1 MMLSAILLL
10 PRLLTSGSEPPA
22 DTVKLNPPR
31 VQYRI
36 NEASATRSPWI
47 DANGWRIMRTPGK
60 SYFYQVTGDGPA
72 LAAAEAFTYGTDAL
86 ISTDASGGK
95 AFESMLDFLRK
106 IPNVDQ
112 APVADVNV
120 VDDGSDAAGELMNL
134 LARTNLLYKIEKGT
148 NKNQGLTVRLGTK
161 EYPAE
166 DARNPSM
173 LAHKVRSRVGDENRS
188 LRIYGSEVVI
198 ARLTANE
205 RQARIYLINY
215 SSRPVRGLRV
225 RVKGTYAKGELRV
238 FGVDDASPM
247 DWTNDAGATEFS
259 IPELGVFAVIDL
271 SR

>member
-1 MMLSAILLL
+1 
-10 PRLLTSGSEPPA
+10 
-22 DTVKLNPPR
+22 
-31 VQYRI
+31 
-36 NEASATRSPWI
+36 
-47 DANGWRIMRTPGK
+47 
-60 SYFYQVTGDGPA
+60 
-72 LAAAEAFTYGTDAL
+72 
-86 ISTDASGGK
+86 
-95 AFESMLDFLRK
+95 
-106 IPNVDQ
+106 
-112 APVADVNV
+112 
-120 VDDGSDAAGELMNL
+120 MNL

-247 DWTNDAGATEFS
+247 DWINDAGATEFS